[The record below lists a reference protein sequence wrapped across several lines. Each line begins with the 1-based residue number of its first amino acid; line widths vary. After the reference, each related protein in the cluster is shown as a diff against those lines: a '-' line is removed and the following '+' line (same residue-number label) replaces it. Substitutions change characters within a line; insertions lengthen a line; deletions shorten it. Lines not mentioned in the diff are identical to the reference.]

1 MIENRKDYRLP
12 FRTKIIFGN
21 NERVSTGNA
30 TNISAGG
37 VFVMT
42 LEPFPSETRCQAIF
56 VLDPE
61 KSPLCVDA
69 VVKRVVASSVNLEEM
84 PGLGL
89 NFVKMS
95 EESVNQLATFMTD
108 NRKNF
113 ELASTLLQSGEP
125 DLASLEPL
133 LDRMHLPHYS
143 DFGEL
148 KFFVERILKSMEIV
162 DRANSQNNRQVA
174 E

>member
-12 FRTKIIFGN
+12 FRTKIIFGTG
-21 NERVSTGNA
+21 ERVATGNA

-42 LEPFPSETRCQAIF
+42 LEPFPSETRCQCVF

-61 KSPLCVDA
+61 KKPLCLEA
-69 VVKRVVASSVNLEEM
+69 VVKRVVSSSVNLEEM

-89 NFVKMS
+89 SFTHMS
-95 EESVNQLATFMTD
+95 EDSLNQLAEFMTE

-113 ELASTLLQSGEP
+113 ELAATLLQSGEP

-133 LDRMHLPHYS
+133 LERMHLPPYA

-148 KFFVERILKSMEIV
+148 RFFIERILKSIEIV
-162 DRANSQNNRQVA
+162 DRASGPSKTI
-174 E
+174 